1 MQAVPGR
8 RGMVG
13 ATMPP
18 PATASAPTRRET
30 WALQAGTVVAYAD
43 MYVTQPILPV
53 LSREFGVGPARA
65 GMTVS
70 AVVLAIA
77 GSSAF
82 YGPLADALGRRRVIA
97 AALGLLALA
106 TAACALAPSLP
117 ALVALRALQGLFV
130 PGMTAVSVAYAG
142 DRWGAVE
149 LGSVV
154 GGLIGASVVG
164 GLLGR
169 VGAGAITAHAG
180 WRTAFVVFAALT
192 ALAAVG
198 VGRELSAHRG
208 PAVAGLGAAW
218 RGMAEH
224 LRQRRLLGA
233 YLVGATMFFG
243 WMGLFTYLPYLLSAP
258 PFGLSTGLVSSVFL
272 VYAVGVLVSPIAG
285 RLSRRVAPTRLVAI
299 GLTVEGIG
307 LLATLHASLPTIVLG
322 LLLVVAGTF
331 TAQAVVPAFVNQQAR
346 RAKGGASALYLT
358 FYYLGGTLGSL
369 LPGLAWE
376 RWGWPGVLASCTG
389 AVAVGIAANALLCA
403 GPDSRRVTGAA
414 DG

>member
-1 MQAVPGR
+1 
-8 RGMVG
+8 
-13 ATMPP
+13 MPSQ
-18 PATASAPTRRET
+18 PAPSPPTRRET

-77 GSSAF
+77 GASTF

-149 LGSVV
+149 LRAVV

-164 GLLGR
+164 GLVGR
-169 VGAGAITAHAG
+169 VGAGAITAHAD
-180 WRTAFVVFAALT
+180 WRTAFVVFAVIT
-192 ALAAVG
+192 ALAAIG
-198 VGRELSAHRG
+198 VGRELSPLRTS
-208 PAVAGLGAAW
+208 PPSGLGAAW
-218 RGMAEH
+218 RGLADH
-224 LRQRRLLGA
+224 LRNRRLIGA

-243 WMGLFTYLPYLLSAP
+243 WIGLFTYLPYLLSAP
-258 PFGLSTGLVSSVFL
+258 PFNLSTGLVSSVFL
-272 VYAVGVLVSPIAG
+272 VYAVGVVVSPLAG
-285 RLSRRVAPTRLVAI
+285 RLSMRVAPTRLVAF
-299 GLTVEGIG
+299 GLTVEAIG
-307 LLATLHASLPTIVLG
+307 LLATLHASLATIIVG

-346 RAKGGASALYLT
+346 RDKGGASALYLT

-403 GPDSRRVTGAA
+403 GPDSRRVIGA
-414 DG
+414 